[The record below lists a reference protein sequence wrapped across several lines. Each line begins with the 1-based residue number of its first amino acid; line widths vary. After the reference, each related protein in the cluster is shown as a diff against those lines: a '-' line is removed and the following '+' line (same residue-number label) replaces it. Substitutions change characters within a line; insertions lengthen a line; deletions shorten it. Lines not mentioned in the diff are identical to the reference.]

1 MRVVHNVRG
10 LQQCPLPTY
19 MGTYNNVYIILL
31 GRVHNIFKQP
41 YSTTI
46 LKNLLIAGQD
56 IMPLA
61 MTGILQWPCKSGP
74 GINLIS
80 FKYCVRD
87 AFITLDP
94 VRQGLITRVHIYYNA
109 VQKFTN
115 HFPNPKCPNT
125 TDRTPLQPSTA
136 NALSYLSTF
145 VYLRRVKV

>member
-1 MRVVHNVRG
+1 MSF
-10 LQQCPLPTY
+10 TY
-19 MGTYNNVYIILL
+19 VYTYNNVYIILL

-74 GINLIS
+74 GIKLIS
-80 FKYCVRD
+80 FKYCVHD

-94 VRQGLITRVHIYYNA
+94 VRQGLITRVHIYYNT
-109 VQKFTN
+109 VQKLTH
-115 HFPNPKCPNT
+115 HFSNPNCPNT
-125 TDRTPLQPSTA
+125 TDRIP
-136 NALSYLSTF
+136 
-145 VYLRRVKV
+145 

>member
-1 MRVVHNVRG
+1 MSF
-10 LQQCPLPTY
+10 TY
-19 MGTYNNVYIILL
+19 VYTYNNVYIILL

-74 GINLIS
+74 GIKLIS
-80 FKYCVRD
+80 LKYCVRD

-94 VRQGLITRVHIYYNA
+94 VRQGLITRVHIYYNT
-109 VQKFTN
+109 VQKLTH
-115 HFPNPKCPNT
+115 HFPNP
-125 TDRTPLQPSTA
+125 TDRTP
-136 NALSYLSTF
+136 
-145 VYLRRVKV
+145 